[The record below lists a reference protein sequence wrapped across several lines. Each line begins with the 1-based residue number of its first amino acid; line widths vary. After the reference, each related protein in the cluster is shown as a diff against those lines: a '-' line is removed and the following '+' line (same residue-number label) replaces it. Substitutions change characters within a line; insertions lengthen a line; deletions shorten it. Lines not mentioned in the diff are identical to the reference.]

1 MSGIAAKARIKS
13 SERFQFI
20 FDSVGDG
27 ILVCD
32 AETGRITEVNAAGCA
47 MFGAAREDLVGRTI
61 GALSTGVPP
70 YGQRDAMSWLDQA
83 RSAGPKLFEWH
94 CKAKN
99 GRFFWGEILL
109 RCVSLGDRPVGVAIV
124 RDITER
130 KRKLDEVAEQ
140 ARHDMLTGLPNR
152 RDFDDRLQH
161 ELARCERY
169 GGLLS
174 VAMGD
179 IDNFK
184 IVNDTFGHQIGDEVL
199 KRLAQFL
206 RKDLRRTDYI
216 ARWGGEE
223 FTMLLPGTRLE
234 AATTVL
240 ERVRTTIASYTIAEI
255 GGAVTLSFGVTE
267 FVKSDTPAGLLN
279 RVDHALYQSKQNGRN
294 QVTIS
299 RPP

>member
-1 MSGIAAKARIKS
+1 MSESDAKARPKGN
-13 SERFQFI
+13 ERFQVI
-20 FDSVGDG
+20 FDAVGDG
-27 ILVCD
+27 ILICD
-32 AETGRITEVNAAGCA
+32 AETGRITEVNAAGCV
-47 MFGAAREDLVGRTI
+47 MFGAARDDLVGCTI
-61 GALSTGVPP
+61 EALSNGIPP
-70 YGQRDAMSWLDQA
+70 YAQRDAMSWLDKA
-83 RSAGPKLFEWH
+83 RTAGPQLFEWH
-94 CKAKN
+94 CKARN
-99 GRFFWGEILL
+99 GRFFWGEISL
-109 RCVSLGDRPVGVAIV
+109 RCGSLGDRPVGVAII

-169 GGLLS
+169 GGSLS

-240 ERVRTTIASYTIAEI
+240 ERVRTTIATYAIPEI
-255 GGAVTLSFGVTE
+255 GGTVTLSFGVTE
-267 FVKSDTPAGLLN
+267 YAKSDTPSELLN

-294 QVTIS
+294 RVTKS
-299 RPP
+299 GPP